1 MAKKSLQELN
11 LIDNFLFNELTMQED
26 KEQAENFVRYI
37 LETLLQ
43 RKFKAVKIQAQK
55 IIQGVGTDGHGIQLD
70 AYIETDRAEIVD
82 IEPNKYPDFEN
93 EPKRVRYYHSIMDSK
108 ILAKG
113 RPYQE
118 LKNVLIIFIVPY
130 DPFGENRM
138 MYTIKN
144 HCVECPEICYN
155 DGATT
160 LYFYTKGEV
169 GCTSETAKK
178 LVQYFEDSRKENAT
192 SKELLEIQTMV
203 DRIKCDSQI
212 GVRYMS
218 MSDEMYQRERIA
230 REEGMQLGV
239 QQATQQLILSLLNDK
254 VITFEEG
261 AKRLHISVEELE
273 AMCMSE
279 KV

>member
-1 MAKKSLQELN
+1 
-11 LIDNFLFNELTMQED
+11 
-26 KEQAENFVRYI
+26 
-37 LETLLQ
+37 
-43 RKFKAVKIQAQK
+43 
-55 IIQGVGTDGHGIQLD
+55 
-70 AYIETDRAEIVD
+70 
-82 IEPNKYPDFEN
+82 
-93 EPKRVRYYHSIMDSK
+93 MDSR

-113 RPYQE
+113 QHYKD

-169 GCTSETAKK
+169 GCTSEDAKK
-178 LVQYFEDSRKENAT
+178 LLQYFEDSRKENAT
-192 SKELLEIQTMV
+192 SSELLEIQAMV

-230 REEGMQLGV
+230 REEGMQRG
-239 QQATQQLILSLLNDK
+239 I
-254 VITFEEG
+254 
-261 AKRLHISVEELE
+261 
-273 AMCMSE
+273 
-279 KV
+279 